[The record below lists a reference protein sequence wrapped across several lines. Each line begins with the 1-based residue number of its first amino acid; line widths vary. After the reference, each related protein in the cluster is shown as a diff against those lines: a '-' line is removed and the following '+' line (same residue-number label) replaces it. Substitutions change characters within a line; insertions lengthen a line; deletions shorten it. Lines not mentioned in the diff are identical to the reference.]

1 MRIIN
6 DWPPNI
12 VSLRA
17 AFPLEGVQ
25 GLVFSYGDRVYAPT
39 SQVIHQSI
47 QAHERVHCDRQM
59 VYPGGVAAW
68 WLDYIADPAFRLA
81 EEIPAH
87 RAEYQ
92 WWVARPGSDKPVD
105 GFRSARLY
113 HLTHIA
119 RRLAS
124 PLYGSML
131 NLAAAKR
138 AIEATG

>member
-1 MRIIN
+1 MRIIV

-12 VSLRA
+12 DALRE
-17 AFPLEGVQ
+17 AFPIEDRTDV
-25 GLVFSYGDRVYAPT
+25 VFSYGDRVYSPG
-39 SQVIHQSI
+39 SPHISPSI
-47 QAHERVHCDRQM
+47 QAHERMHCARQM
-59 VYPGGVAAW
+59 ICAGGVEAW
-68 WLDYIADPAFRLA
+68 WLAYIADPSFRLA

-92 WWVARPGSDKPVD
+92 WWAARTGADKPVD

-119 RRLAS
+119 RRLSS
-124 PLYGSML
+124 PMYGSMI

-138 AIEATG
+138 ALEVT